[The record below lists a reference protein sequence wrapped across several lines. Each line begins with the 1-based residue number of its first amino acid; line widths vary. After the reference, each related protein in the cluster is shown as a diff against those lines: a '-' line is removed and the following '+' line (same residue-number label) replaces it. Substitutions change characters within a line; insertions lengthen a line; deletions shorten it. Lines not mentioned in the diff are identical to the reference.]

1 MLQNS
6 VTDDEKC
13 VKQRGCSALIFTF
26 CGDIFS
32 QRNVIDFLNLHK
44 KTLFFNTNH
53 HQFLFKQC
61 TVKAVQSDGSK
72 LTLHTAYPYKSVDSI
87 LHHETPLLKNR
98 SNAMGDLKFF

>member
-1 MLQNS
+1 MRETERLQCFDIYLLWRHFF
-6 VTDDEKC
+6 TKKC
-13 VKQRGCSALIFTF
+13 YRFFKSTQKDS
-26 CGDIFS
+26 
-32 QRNVIDFLNLHK
+32 
-44 KTLFFNTNH
+44 FFNTNH